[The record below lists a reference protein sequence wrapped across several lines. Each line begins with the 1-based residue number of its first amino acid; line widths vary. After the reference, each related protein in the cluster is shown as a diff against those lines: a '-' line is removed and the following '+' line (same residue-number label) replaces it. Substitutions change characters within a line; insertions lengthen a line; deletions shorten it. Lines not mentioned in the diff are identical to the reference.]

1 MNVLLYG
8 ATGNAG
14 SRILAELLSRGH
26 HVTAVVR
33 PGGRTPPAA
42 DNLTLRHG
50 NLDDENSILHAI
62 QATNA
67 DAIVSAYAAPFSDVD
82 QLASVTS
89 RLIAATAQAAAGQT
103 KAPRL
108 FVVGGAG
115 SLEAAPGVPLIDA
128 PDFPPAWKP
137 IAAAH
142 GKALDALR
150 KSSIDWT
157 YLSPSALFEPG
168 QRTGNFRLA
177 QDTLL
182 ADSAG
187 NSSISMEDYAIA
199 LVDELEQPQHRRQRF
214 TVGY

>member
-14 SRILAELLSRGH
+14 SRILTELLSRGH
-26 HVTAVVR
+26 HVTAIVR

-42 DNLTLRHG
+42 PNLTLRRG
-50 NLDDENSILHAI
+50 DLEDEQSIV
-62 QATNA
+62 QALRATSA
-67 DAIVSAYAAPFSDVD
+67 DAVVSAYAPPFSDVD
-82 QLASVTS
+82 QLVSVTS
-89 RLIAATAQAAAGQT
+89 RLIAGAAQAAIGQT

-108 FVVGGAG
+108 LVVGGAG
-115 SLEAAPGVPLIDA
+115 SLEVAPGVALIDA

-142 GKALDALR
+142 AKALDTLR

-157 YLSPSALFEPG
+157 YLSPSALFAPG
-168 QRTGNFRLA
+168 PRTGTFRLA

-182 ADSAG
+182 ADSSG
-187 NSSISMEDYAIA
+187 KSSISMEDYAIA
-199 LVDELEQPQHRRQRF
+199 LVDELERPQHRRQRF